1 MIRGTTPTYPIKMYM
16 NIDVSLLDHF
26 YITFRQ
32 GKKFVTKKFFADDI
46 QGDVV
51 NCSLTQEDTL
61 KFSVGEC
68 KVQIRGKLTDGT
80 VFATDIGLEPIYDTL
95 LEGVI

>member
-1 MIRGTTPTYPIKMYM
+1 MTRGTTPTYPINMCL
-16 NIDVSLLDHF
+16 NIESDQLECF

-32 GKKFVTKKFFADDI
+32 GNKIVTKKFYPNDI
-46 QGDVV
+46 VDNIV

-68 KVQIRGKLTDGT
+68 KVQVRGKLVNGS
-80 VFATDIGLEPIYDTL
+80 VFATDIGIEPVYETL
-95 LEGVI
+95 LEGVL